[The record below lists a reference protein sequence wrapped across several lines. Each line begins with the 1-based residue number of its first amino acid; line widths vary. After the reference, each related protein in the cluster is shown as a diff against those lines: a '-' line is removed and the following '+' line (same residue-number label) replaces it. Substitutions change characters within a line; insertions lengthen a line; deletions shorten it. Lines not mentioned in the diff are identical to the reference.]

1 MTHQTTVNN
10 PLPIISTESRVI
22 RILLVERL
30 TLLREALL
38 GLISHDAQCSV
49 VADTG
54 DYSQVVPLMEQN
66 KPHLIVYHLHK
77 GDDDMVNSMVWVNQK
92 ADHPPLLVLTPDSPE
107 SATNR
112 AALHAG
118 ASGLIE
124 MKESKEAL
132 FKAIRCL
139 DAGEL
144 WIDRRTTALVVNE
157 LRQQRTSSANGAH
170 PKDVLSPREKEIVGL
185 VATGLSTEAIAEQLF
200 ISEKTVRNH
209 LVSIYAKLDVSNR
222 IQLALCASKMGIA

>member
-1 MTHQTTVNN
+1 MTMV
-10 PLPIISTESRVI
+10 TESRVI

-30 TLLREALL
+30 TLLREALH
-38 GLISHDAQCSV
+38 GLISRDTQFAV

-54 DYSQVVPLMEQN
+54 DYSEVVPLMEQN
-66 KPHLIVYHLHK
+66 QPHVIVFHLHG
-77 GDDDMVNSMVWVNQK
+77 GDDDMVNSMISAIQQ
-92 ADHPPLLVLTPDSPE
+92 ADHPPLLVLTSESPE
-107 SATNR
+107 NATNR

-124 MKESKEAL
+124 MKETKEVL

-139 DAGEL
+139 HAGEL
-144 WIDRRTTALVVNE
+144 WIDRRTTAIVVQE
-157 LRQQRTSSANGAH
+157 LRQQRVSSTNGGVH

-185 VATGLSTEAIAEQLF
+185 VATGQSTEAIAEQLF

-222 IQLALCASKMGIA
+222 IQLALCASKMGLT